1 MVLED
6 VSIRKIIH
14 VDMDAFY
21 ASVEQ
26 RDNEDLRG
34 KPVAVGGSS
43 QRGVVAAASYEAR
56 KFGVYSAM
64 PSVVAFRKCPDI
76 IFVRPRFDV
85 YAQVSKQIRA
95 IFHDYTDLVEP
106 LSLDEAYLDVTSNK
120 KGMPSATLIAKEI
133 KVRIKEETLLTAS
146 AGISINKFL
155 AKIASDQD
163 KPDGLFLIGPEMAQE
178 FVDKLA
184 IEKFHGIGKVTA
196 KKMHN
201 LGIQRGVDLKK
212 WELSRLVQVFGKA
225 GKYYYNICRSNDQRP
240 VTPNRPR
247 KSVGAEDT
255 FETDLVSFE
264 DMMIQL
270 EKIAEIVFNRVKKSE
285 SYGKTLTLKLK
296 YSDFKQITRSKTINQ
311 TFDSLELMLSVTRE
325 LLSQCDLELN
335 PVRLLGLTVSNLPEK
350 EISSGAQ
357 LTLNF

>member
-1 MVLED
+1 M
-6 VSIRKIIH
+6 
-14 VDMDAFY
+14 DMDAFY

-26 RDNEDLRG
+26 RDNAELRG

-64 PSVVAFRKCPDI
+64 PSVVAFRKCPKI
-76 IFVRPRFDV
+76 VFVRPRFEV
-85 YAQVSKQIRA
+85 YAKVSKQIRS
-95 IFHDYTDLVEP
+95 IFHEYTDLVEP
-106 LSLDEAYLDVTSNK
+106 LSLDEAYLDVTTNK

-133 KVRIKEETLLTAS
+133 KKRIKKETQLNAS

-163 KPDGLFLIGPEMAQE
+163 KPDGLFLIGPDEAQE
-178 FVDKLA
+178 FVDNLA
-184 IEKFHGIGKVTA
+184 ISKFHGIGKVTA
-196 KKMHN
+196 KKMYQ

-225 GKYYYNICRSNDQRP
+225 GKYYYNICRANDQRE
-240 VTPNRPR
+240 VNPNRIR

-255 FETDLVSFE
+255 FETDLISFDE
-264 DMMIQL
+264 MMVEL

-285 SYGKTLTLKLK
+285 AFGRTLTLKLK
-296 YSDFKQITRSKTINQ
+296 YSDFKQITRSKTLNHP
-311 TFDSLELMLSVTRE
+311 FDSLELIIEVTKE
-325 LLSQCDLELN
+325 LLRQCDLEVN
-335 PVRLLGLTVSNLPEK
+335 SVRLLGLTISNLPEK